1 MIVLTT
7 RRPEINSRVETPGA
21 YTSLTLATFKQ
32 WLKWDE
38 DDTSE
43 DTIMQIDLTSAIKET
58 EAYTRRVIDP
68 ATWRSYLTGFYDV
81 TLDISPI
88 DVSSLTVN
96 YFDENG
102 IEQVLADTEYEVIDN
117 GQDDYAKIRFTGD
130 MPDLSEDITQNVFL
144 EYDAGYTTYPTE
156 LTAIILQYA
165 ADLFETRTND
175 VSGSL
180 DRVTMDFHRRLFP
193 YKML

>member
-7 RRPEINSRVETPGA
+7 RKPEINSRVLTPGV
-21 YTSLTLATFKQ
+21 YTSITLALFKQ
-32 WLKWDE
+32 HLKWNE

-43 DTIMQIDLTSAIKET
+43 DTIMQVYLTSAIKQA

-68 ATWRSYLTGFYDV
+68 ATWQTFLDSFHDFTFDVAPIVAISSVKYYDSANV
-81 TLDISPI
+81 LQTLPTSEYTWI
-88 DVSSLTVN
+88 N
-96 YFDENG
+96 NG
-102 IEQVLADTEYEVIDN
+102 ADA
-117 GQDDYAKIRFTGD
+117 YAELEFESDLPELYDRNEPVVVEFT
-130 MPDLSEDITQNVFL
+130 
-144 EYDAGYTTYPTE
+144 AGYATYPSD
-156 LTAIILQYA
+156 LIGPILQYA

-180 DRVTMDFHRRLFP
+180 GHVTFGFHQRLFP